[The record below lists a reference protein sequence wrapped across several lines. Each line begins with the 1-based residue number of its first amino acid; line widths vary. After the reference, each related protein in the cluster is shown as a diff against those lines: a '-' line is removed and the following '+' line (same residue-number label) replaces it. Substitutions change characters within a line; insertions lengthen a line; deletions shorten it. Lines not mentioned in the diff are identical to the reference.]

1 MARLGKSTSSR
12 RTISSEPKVQLRQSK
27 ESETVISVKCRRN
40 SLGEEEGGGTTGTV
54 VAKTQQS
61 DRSDIIETDNGAIR
75 RNRRHLEPANMLKDE
90 AFASDTFDQD
100 NNMQSVKNLMCANV
114 CGEKLSCTSQNQSA
128 TNVVSDKHVR
138 VDQKSSRITRSGR
151 VSKPVQRL
159 DL

>member
-1 MARLGKSTSSR
+1 M
-12 RTISSEPKVQLRQSK
+12 
-27 ESETVISVKCRRN
+27 
-40 SLGEEEGGGTTGTV
+40 GEEEGGGTTGTV

-75 RNRRHLEPANMLKDE
+75 RNRRHLEHANMLKDE
-90 AFASDTFDQD
+90 AFDTFDQD
-100 NNMQSVKNLMCANV
+100 NNMQSVKNLMCENV

-128 TNVVSDKHVR
+128 THVVSDKHVR

>member
-1 MARLGKSTSSR
+1 MARLGKSTSCR

-27 ESETVISVKCRRN
+27 ESEAVISVKCRRN
-40 SLGEEEGGGTTGTV
+40 SLGEEEGEGTTGTV

-61 DRSDIIETDNGAIR
+61 DRSDNGAIR

-100 NNMQSVKNLMCANV
+100 NNMQSVKNLMCENV

>member
-1 MARLGKSTSSR
+1 
-12 RTISSEPKVQLRQSK
+12 
-27 ESETVISVKCRRN
+27 
-40 SLGEEEGGGTTGTV
+40 
-54 VAKTQQS
+54 
-61 DRSDIIETDNGAIR
+61 
-75 RNRRHLEPANMLKDE
+75 MLKDE

-100 NNMQSVKNLMCANV
+100 NNMQSVKNLMCENV

-128 TNVVSDKHVR
+128 TYVVSDKHVR

>member
-1 MARLGKSTSSR
+1 M
-12 RTISSEPKVQLRQSK
+12 
-27 ESETVISVKCRRN
+27 
-40 SLGEEEGGGTTGTV
+40 GEEEGGGTTGTV

-100 NNMQSVKNLMCANV
+100 NNMQSVKNLMCENV

-128 TNVVSDKHVR
+128 TYVVSDKHVR

-151 VSKPVQRL
+151 VSKPVQRP